1 MKLSR
6 RLALVAESV
15 SGIETMADIG
25 TDHGALPIM
34 LVKSGRCQKAIASDI
49 NKGPVD
55 IVTVRVGVARL
66 NEKIEIRKGN
76 GLKILK
82 PGEVQLIVIAGMG
95 GALIS
100 EILGASYDVCQRDDV
115 KLILQPNI
123 EPGVVRRWLIKNSF
137 QITREDLVYDQGKFY
152 EMMWAE
158 FTLEENHY
166 PGDFEGLIGGYLV
179 KNRHELAALYL
190 QRKLAKVEDVLVYL
204 EVESNNDDVG
214 NKENIIDRLNQIKKE
229 IELIKSIIKELS

>member
-1 MKLSR
+1 MKLSK
-6 RLALVAESV
+6 RLALIAESV

-55 IVTVRVGVARL
+55 IATVRVGLARL

-82 PGEVQLIVIAGMG
+82 LGEVQLIVIAGMG
-95 GALIS
+95 GALIA
-100 EILGASYDVCQRDDV
+100 EILGASLDVCQRDDL
-115 KLILQPNI
+115 KLILQPNT
-123 EPGVVRRWLIKNSF
+123 EPGVVRRWLLKNSF
-137 QITREDLVYDQGKFY
+137 QITREDLVFDKGKFY

-158 FTLEENHY
+158 FSLEENHY
-166 PGDFEGLIGGYLV
+166 PGDYEGLIGGFLV
-179 KNRHELAALYL
+179 KNRHELAVLYL
-190 QRKLAKVEDVLVYL
+190 QKKLVKAEDIFIYL
-204 EVESNNDDVG
+204 EAESHNDDVE